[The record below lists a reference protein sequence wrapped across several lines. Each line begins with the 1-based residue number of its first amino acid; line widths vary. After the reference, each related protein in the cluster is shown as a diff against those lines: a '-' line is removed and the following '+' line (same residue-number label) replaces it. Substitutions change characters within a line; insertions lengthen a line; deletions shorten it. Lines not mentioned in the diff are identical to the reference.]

1 MTVGIATCMTTEDV
15 PSRMAGD
22 NILVST
28 TISVRILILFY
39 TNERR
44 FIEMVRNPPSS
55 DGVRRSVYFDS
66 SAEP

>member
-28 TISVRILILFY
+28 TISVRILILFF
-39 TNERR
+39 TQMKE
-44 FIEMVRNPPSS
+44 
-55 DGVRRSVYFDS
+55 DS
-66 SAEP
+66 LKW